1 VEEAGVAVE
10 AGVIQ
15 VVVDSEGLGAGTS
28 AVVELGEA
36 GEKQLRRGRG
46 TKGTTEL
53 TSHTNSKSE
62 GLGTGDVRPGRALGN
77 NEGETSLWASWL
89 GWE

>member
-1 VEEAGVAVE
+1 VE

-36 GEKQLRRGRG
+36 GE
-46 TKGTTEL
+46 
-53 TSHTNSKSE
+53 SS
-62 GLGTGDVRPGRALGN
+62 
-77 NEGETSLWASWL
+77 
-89 GWE
+89 